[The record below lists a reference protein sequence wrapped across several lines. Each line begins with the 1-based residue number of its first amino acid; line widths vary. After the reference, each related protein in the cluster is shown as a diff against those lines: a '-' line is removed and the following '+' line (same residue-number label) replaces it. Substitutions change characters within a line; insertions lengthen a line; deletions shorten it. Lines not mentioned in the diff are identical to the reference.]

1 MSKLMTRNASRL
13 ALAALV
19 AVLPLAGC
27 KWLKSPSK
35 DNIEPPTPLT
45 ELKGAT
51 PVHKLWS
58 KNLGGGVGK
67 AGLRLRPAAGDG
79 RVYAS
84 DIKGSVFAIDAGT
97 GAVVWK
103 SDTKSAVGSGPG
115 VGDGLVAVGTS
126 RGEVIAFDAGTGA
139 ERWRANVSSEVI
151 AAPAIG
157 GGLVV
162 ARSHDGRVYGLDA
175 KDGARRWV
183 FDRGVP
189 LLSLRGNG
197 SPMLVGDSVAVG
209 YDNGKI
215 IELKLSDGSVRWE
228 QALATS
234 EGRTELQ
241 RMVDVDGELGAGD
254 SEVFAASY
262 QGQIGALAQDTGRQI
277 WAREFSAYAGVA
289 YASGQVFAADA
300 DGSVWALDGRS
311 GASMWKQDA
320 LAHRWLS
327 GPALSSGYVVVG
339 DLEGYVHW
347 LKADT
352 GELAAREKIG
362 GGAVMAAPL
371 VVGDTVIVA
380 SAKGDLAAYRLAG
393 G

>member
-1 MSKLMTRNASRL
+1 MTSNRRTRNASRL

-45 ELKGAT
+45 ELKGA
-51 PVHKLWS
+51 PVQKLWS
-58 KNLGGGVGK
+58 KNLGKGVGK
-67 AGLRLRPAAGDG
+67 AGLRLRPVAADG
-79 RVYAS
+79 RLYAS
-84 DIKGSVFAIDAGT
+84 DIKGGVFAVDAGT

-103 SDTKSAVGSGPG
+103 AETKTAIGSGPG
-115 VGDGLVAVGTS
+115 AGEGLVAVGSS
-126 RGEVIAFDAGTGA
+126 RGEVIALDAGTGA

-151 AAPAIG
+151 AAPAVG
-157 GGLVV
+157 RGLVV
-162 ARSHDGRVYGLDA
+162 VRAHDGRIYGLDA

-197 SPMLVGDSVAVG
+197 SPVLVGDNVAVG

-215 IELKLSDGSVRWE
+215 IELKLSDGTVRWE

-241 RMVDVDGELGAGD
+241 RMVDVDGDLGVGDTEL
-254 SEVFAASY
+254 FAASY
-262 QGQIGALAQDTGRQI
+262 QGQIGALALDTGRQI

-289 YASGQVFAADA
+289 YGAGQVFASDA
-300 DGSVWALDGRS
+300 DGAVWALDGRS

-327 GPALSSGYVVVG
+327 GPALVSGYVVVG

-352 GELAAREKIG
+352 GELAARAKIG
-362 GGAVMAAPL
+362 SGAVMAAPL

-380 SAKGDLAAYRLAG
+380 NATGDLAAYRLTG